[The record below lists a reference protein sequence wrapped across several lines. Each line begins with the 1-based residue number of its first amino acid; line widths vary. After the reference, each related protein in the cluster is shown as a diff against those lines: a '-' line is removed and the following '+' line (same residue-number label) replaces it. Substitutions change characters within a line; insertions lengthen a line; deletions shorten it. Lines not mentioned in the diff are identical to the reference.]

1 MQFFLSRPKI
11 HENTQK
17 HIERGRELYV
27 NIAGE
32 METGREM
39 EMWKEMERG
48 GR

>member
-17 HIERGRELYV
+17 HIGRGRELYV

-32 METGREM
+32 KETGREM
-39 EMWKEMERG
+39 EM
-48 GR
+48 